1 MKSRIRSQESG
12 VIQSKTLKELAGLVD
27 GEVSGDGNIVITG
40 VAGIDNAKDG
50 EITFIANTKY
60 AAGISNTKASA
71 IIISPDVKVQGGLSA
86 AAQAGKN
93 FLYVKNPYLV
103 FAKVLTIFNPPAVPP
118 AGIHPE
124 SYVHQTASIGSSVSI
139 YPHVYIAEDAVIGD
153 KVVLYPGVFIGKGV
167 SIGDE
172 TIVYSNVSVR
182 EGCSI
187 GKRVM
192 IHCNAV
198 VGSDGFG
205 FAKDGARYHKIPQCG
220 IVRIEDDVEIGAC
233 VTIDRAT
240 LGETI
245 IKRGT
250 KIDNLVHIAH
260 NVSIGEDSVVL
271 AHVGIAGSTKVGN
284 RVTLAGQVGVKDHI
298 EIGDDAI
305 IGSQSGAAQDIPA
318 KGVFTGTPAIPHRE
332 WLKAQNIFA
341 KLPEMRKML
350 MELEKRVKEIEEA
363 EMRNEK

>member
-1 MKSRIRSQESG
+1 MKKESRIQNPELRSNTA
-12 VIQSKTLKELAGLVD
+12 IILRELAGLVD
-27 GEVSGDGNIVITG
+27 GEVSGDGNIVISG
-40 VAGIDNAKDG
+40 VAGIDNAREGD
-50 EITFIANTKY
+50 ITFIANPKY

-71 IIISPDVKVQGGLSA
+71 IIVSPDVKVQE
-86 AAQAGKN
+86 GKN
-93 FLYVKNPYLV
+93 FLYVKNPYLA
-103 FAKVLTIFNPPAVPP
+103 FAKALAVFNPPTVPP
-118 AGIHPE
+118 AGIRSE
-124 SYVHQTASIGSSVSI
+124 SYIHQTAKIGSDVSI
-139 YPHVYIAEDAVIGD
+139 YPHVYIAEDAVIGN
-153 KVVLYPGVFIGKGV
+153 KAVLYPGVFIGKGA
-167 SIGDE
+167 SIGDD
-172 TIVYSNVSVR
+172 TILYSNVSVR

-187 GKRVM
+187 GRRV
-192 IHCNAV
+192 IVHCNAV

-220 IVRIEDDVEIGAC
+220 IVRIGDDVEIGAC

-260 NVSIGEDSVVL
+260 NVSIGEDSVLL
-271 AHVGIAGSTKVGN
+271 AHVGIAGSTKIGN
-284 RVTLAGQVGVKDHI
+284 RVTLAGQVGIKDHI

-341 KLPEMRKML
+341 KLPEIRKML
-350 MELEKRVKEIEEA
+350 MELEKRVKELEEKDR
-363 EMRNEK
+363 EP

>member
-50 EITFIANTKY
+50 EITFIANPKY

-71 IIISPDVKVQGGLSA
+71 IIASPDVKVQE
-86 AAQAGKN
+86 GKN

-103 FAKVLTIFNPPAVPP
+103 FAKVLTIFNPSAVPP

-172 TIVYSNVSVR
+172 TIIYSNVSVR

-350 MELEKRVKEIEEA
+350 MELEKRVKELEEKDR
-363 EMRNEK
+363 EP